1 MGPEEQL
8 ALTRLRAM
16 KAERELRERTRM
28 EAARKAVGACVD
40 CGARGQPCLC
50 ERAAAKRARH
60 TADTL
65 QAKREQQDRQAQIAE
80 RQRREDRERAQAN
93 EAVARAESLLMEIS
107 DETILQWAREAP
119 ERPWTAIADRLEI
132 GGAYARTRLRGRLKK
147 LRPEVSERVR
157 TLREQHLHEAW
168 LKAERA
174 LPPPRRWE
182 RVWEHVRVAGGGTPS
197 PRYRGTDGEA
207 RDQEE
212 GDEVAEAVRRG
223 RVQYRQVQEYLRH
236 GGEEALEKLLA
247 LIREKA

>member
-1 MGPEEQL
+1 MTPPAWSGEEYVGPEEQL
-8 ALTRLRAM
+8 ALTRLRAL

-40 CGARGQPCLC
+40 CGDRGQPCLC
-50 ERAAAKRARH
+50 ERAAAERARH

-65 QAKREQQDRQAQIAE
+65 QAEREQQDRQAQIAE
-80 RQRREDRERAQAN
+80 RQRRKDR
-93 EAVARAESLLMEIS
+93 
-107 DETILQWAREAP
+107 
-119 ERPWTAIADRLEI
+119 
-132 GGAYARTRLRGRLKK
+132 
-147 LRPEVSERVR
+147 
-157 TLREQHLHEAW
+157 
-168 LKAERA
+168 ERA

-212 GDEVAEAVRRG
+212 GEEVAEAVRRG

-236 GGEEALEKLLA
+236 GGEEALEELLA